1 MDQPA
6 HAKEQNIVGTT
17 STVIRVP
24 IIDHSK
30 DPDYS
35 KTNWSLEDAKVD
47 MEIMKQNGI
56 ADAIRVPQSYYVRF
70 LFWNLYLK
78 LCNTFERIWLNT
90 FLKLLEIVFQIG
102 NVKFDID
109 SSTRTSTTRKR
120 RRSRQLAAAVVWAD
134 V

>member
-1 MDQPA
+1 LQEGSTRSNLSHDSDTSLPVDQPA
-6 HAKEQNIVGTT
+6 HAKEQKIVGTT

-70 LFWNLYLK
+70 LF
-78 LCNTFERIWLNT
+78 
-90 FLKLLEIVFQIG
+90 
-102 NVKFDID
+102 
-109 SSTRTSTTRKR
+109 
-120 RRSRQLAAAVVWAD
+120 
-134 V
+134 